1 MSAAPEDCHKATTAL
16 IYSHEQSQHV
26 LSPTHPMRPIR
37 LHHMHEL
44 MSAVKLLDSDDI
56 VSQSPREATETEISS
71 YHTADYID
79 VVKAID
85 TGAIVVGIDQ
95 FGFGPG
101 DNPPRRGVYRH
112 AALAA
117 GGAMLAT
124 ELVLNST
131 VKNAFSPAGGMHH
144 HAMHDRASGF
154 GIFNDAVIAIKHLI
168 DQGLRT
174 FYVDI
179 DVHHGDGV
187 QAGLYDTDRAMTVSI
202 HESGQWLFPG
212 TGSPNE
218 TGTGDGDGYSV
229 NIPLA
234 PYTDDTLWHEA
245 FDAIIPDLARAF
257 DPDILFTQLGIDTH
271 RNDPLAHLSLT
282 TQGHNLAVQKFA
294 HLAEELDIPWIS
306 VGGGGYDMTAVA
318 RAWTMDLATMANQ
331 TIPNRIPDAYTSL
344 PNLTFFDD
352 PSHYRIDTDIRDDI
366 VRHNQL
372 GIEAVRS
379 EIFPRFGL

>member
-1 MSAAPEDCHKATTAL
+1 MPSAHPATSL

-37 LHHMHEL
+37 LFHMHEL
-44 MSAVKLLDSDDI
+44 MTSVGLLGAEN
-56 VSQSPREATETEISS
+56 VAFESPRLATTDEITKFHDPE
-71 YHTADYID
+71 YVD

-85 TGAIVVGIDQ
+85 QGAIVPGLWQ
-95 FGFGPG
+95 YGFGPG
-101 DNPPRRGVYRH
+101 DNPPRSGMFRH

-117 GGAMLAT
+117 GGAMQAT
-124 ELVLNST
+124 ERVLNGDAT
-131 VKNAFSPAGGMHH
+131 RAFIPAGGMHH
-144 HAMHDRASGF
+144 HAMRNYASGF
-154 GIFNDAVIAIKHLI
+154 GIFNDAVIAIKHMI
-168 DQGLRT
+168 EQDLRV

-212 TGSPNE
+212 TGGPDE
-218 TGTGDGDGYSV
+218 TGNGAGDGYSV

-234 PYTDDTLWHEA
+234 PYTDDQLWHEA

-257 DPDILFTQLGIDTH
+257 EPDLIFTQLGIDTH

-294 HLAEELDIPWIS
+294 QLADEIECPWIS
-306 VGGGGYDMTAVA
+306 VGGGGYDMSAVA
-318 RAWTMDLATMANQ
+318 RAWTMDLATMAEVELPE
-331 TIPNRIPDAYTSL
+331 TVPESFVSL
-344 PNLTFFDD
+344 ENLTTFRDE
-352 PSHYRIDTDIRDDI
+352 SEYRIEPD
-366 VRHNQL
+366 
-372 GIEAVRS
+372 VRS
-379 EIFPRFGL
+379 NIVDHNEAAIAEVRRRIFPKFGL

>member
-1 MSAAPEDCHKATTAL
+1 MASAIQTTSL

-37 LHHMHEL
+37 LMHMHEL
-44 MSAVKLLDSDDI
+44 MRSVGLLDADN
-56 VSQSPREATETEISS
+56 VVNESPRLATDDEIAIF
-71 YHTADYID
+71 HDTDYID

-85 TGAIVVGIDQ
+85 AGAIVPGMDQ

-101 DNPPRRGVYRH
+101 DNPPRPGMYRH

-117 GGAMLAT
+117 GGAMLAAERILSDQT
-124 ELVLNST
+124 
-131 VKNAFSPAGGMHH
+131 KNAFVPAGGMHH

-154 GIFNDAVIAIKHLI
+154 GIFNDAVIAIKHLNA
-168 DQGLRT
+168 QGLRV

-187 QAGLYDTDRAMTVSI
+187 QAGLYETDRTMTVSI

-212 TGSPNE
+212 TGGPAE
-218 TGTGDGDGYSV
+218 TGIGDGEDYSV

-234 PYTDDTLWHEA
+234 PYTDDHLWHQA

-257 DPDILFTQLGIDTH
+257 EPDLIFTQLGIDTH

-294 HLAEELDIPWIS
+294 ALANELDCPWIA
-306 VGGGGYDMTAVA
+306 VGGGGYDMSAVA
-318 RAWTMDLATMANQ
+318 RAWTMDLATMANLEL
-331 TIPNRIPDAYTSL
+331 PDAIPESFTSL
-344 PNLTFFDD
+344 PGLTTFHD
-352 PSHYRIDTDIRDDI
+352 PGEYRIDPDIRSDI
-366 VRHNQL
+366 VNHNDSAIAEIKRH
-372 GIEAVRS
+372 
-379 EIFPRFGL
+379 IFPRFDL

>member
-1 MSAAPEDCHKATTAL
+1 MDTANPTTAL

-44 MSAVKLLDSDDI
+44 MRATGLIDDES
-56 VSQSPREATETEISS
+56 VLSKSPRLATESEIAS
-71 YHTADYID
+71 YHDTEYIG

-85 TGAIVVGIDQ
+85 SGAIVIGMDQ

-101 DNPPRRGVYRH
+101 DNPPRTGMYRH

-124 ELVLNST
+124 ELVLDGT
-131 VKNAFSPAGGMHH
+131 VKNAFVPAGGMHH
-144 HAMHDRASGF
+144 HAMHNRASGF

-168 DQGLRT
+168 DQDIRV

-212 TGSPNE
+212 TGGPDE
-218 TGTGDGDGYSV
+218 TGIGNGQGYSV

-234 PYTDDTLWHEA
+234 PYTDDELWHQA
-245 FDAIIPDLARAF
+245 FDAVIPDLARAF
-257 DPDILFTQLGIDTH
+257 EPDLIFTQLGIDTH

-294 HLAEELDIPWIS
+294 ALVNELDCPWIS
-306 VGGGGYDMTAVA
+306 VGGGGYDMTVVA
-318 RAWTMDLATMANQ
+318 RAWTMDLATMADQ
-331 TIPNRIPDAYTSL
+331 DLSDEIPSDFTSL
-344 PNLTFFDD
+344 PNLTTFHD
-352 PSHYRIDTDIRDDI
+352 PGEYRIDSDIRNDI
-366 VRHNQL
+366 INHNQS
-372 GIEAVRS
+372 GID
-379 EIFPRFGL
+379 EIRRRIFSKFGL

>member
-1 MSAAPEDCHKATTAL
+1 MPAANPTTAL
-16 IYSHEQSQHV
+16 IYSDEQSQHV

-44 MSAVKLLDSDDI
+44 MRAAKLLDADAI
-56 VSQSPREATETEISS
+56 LSQSPREATEDEIATS
-71 YHTADYID
+71 HDADYIEI
-79 VVKAID
+79 VKAID
-85 TGAIVVGIDQ
+85 AGAIVIGMDRY
-95 FGFGPG
+95 GFGPG
-101 DNPPRRGVYRH
+101 DNPPRHGVYRH

-117 GGAMLAT
+117 GGAVLAT
-124 ELVLNST
+124 ELVLNGT

-144 HAMHDRASGF
+144 HAMHNRASGF
-154 GIFNDAVIAIKHLI
+154 GIFNDAVIAINHLI

-174 FYVDI
+174 LYVDI

-218 TGTGDGDGYSV
+218 TGIGDGEGYSV

-234 PYTDDTLWHEA
+234 PYTDDTLWHKA

-257 DPDILFTQLGIDTH
+257 APDLLFTQLGIDTH

-282 TQGHNLAVQKFA
+282 TQGHNLAVKKFA
-294 HLAEELDIPWIS
+294 RLADELDIPWIA
-306 VGGGGYDMTAVA
+306 VGGGGYDMAAVA
-318 RAWTMDLATMANQ
+318 RAWTMDLATMAKQ
-331 TIPNRIPDAYTSL
+331 SLPERIPSTYTSL
-344 PNLTFFDD
+344 TNLPTFNDLGD
-352 PSHYRIDTDIRDDI
+352 YRIDADTRKDII
-366 VRHNQL
+366 RHNRQ
-372 GIEAVRS
+372 GIDAVRNQ
-379 EIFPRFGL
+379 IFPKFGL

>member
-1 MSAAPEDCHKATTAL
+1 MSVANPTTAL

-26 LSPTHPMRPIR
+26 LSATHPMRPVR
-37 LHHMHEL
+37 LQHMHEL
-44 MSAVKLLDSDDI
+44 MRASGLLDTEN
-56 VSQSPREATETEISS
+56 VLSQSPRLASESEIASSHDTE
-71 YHTADYID
+71 YID

-85 TGAIVVGIDQ
+85 AGAIVIGMERY
-95 FGFGPG
+95 GFGPG
-101 DNPPRRGVYRH
+101 DNPPRAGMYRH

-124 ELVLNST
+124 ELVLNGT
-131 VKNAFSPAGGMHH
+131 VRNAFSPAGGMHH
-144 HAMHDRASGF
+144 HAMYNRAAGF
-154 GIFNDAVIAIKHLI
+154 GIFNDAVIAINHLI

-187 QAGLYDTDRAMTVSI
+187 QAGFYDTDRAMTVSI

-212 TGSPNE
+212 TGNPNE
-218 TGTGDGDGYSV
+218 TGTGDGQGYSV

-234 PYTDDTLWHEA
+234 PYTDDELWHEA
-245 FDAIIPDLARAF
+245 FDAIIPDLARAY
-257 DPDILFTQLGIDTH
+257 DPDLFFTQLGIDTH

-294 HLAEELDIPWIS
+294 QLADELDIPWIS

-331 TIPNRIPDAYTSL
+331 SLPDQIPDTFISL
-344 PNLTFFDD
+344 PNITTFEDQGE
-352 PSHYRIDTDIRDDI
+352 YRIESDIRNDI
-366 VRHNQL
+366 VRHNQMA
-372 GIEAVRS
+372 IDAVRS
-379 EIFPRFGL
+379 QIFPKFGL